1 MRIMAII
8 IAVVLTPCCFLFW
21 SMPRVKK
28 GEQRGAPADKPII
41 DLLKDKTIL
50 LLMISFGIA
59 AFGYFTPFIYA
70 IKYAEDH
77 LDITSSQ
84 GWRQSTIYS
93 L

>member
-8 IAVVLTPCCFLFW
+8 IAVVLTPCCFVFW
-21 SMPRVKK
+21 SMPRAKK
-28 GEQRGAPADKPII
+28 GQTLSPPQDKPMK

-59 AFGYFTPFIYA
+59 AFGYFTPFIYS

-77 LDITSSQ
+77 LHITSSQ
-84 GWRQSTIYS
+84 GTY
-93 L
+93 